1 MDSYNQKKSAGLSQ
15 AGYVSRLSCV
25 SRSLSALHTA
35 KEKHIAQLRV
45 SFSIA
50 FVKYQKEQR
59 RKLT

>member
-1 MDSYNQKKSAGLSQ
+1 MDSYNQKSVVLSQ

-50 FVKYQKEQR
+50 FVKYEKEQR